1 MTTKNRKPSPYAE
14 MAGYEEQTTFWNDFT
29 IADQFGP
36 DAVKDTYNRAFAE
49 WNGNTV
55 YLTELTMVL
64 NWKIWDHYQHNEALA
79 RVYNDLWE
87 QTDAYACEHLTGE
100 DRKYFFRT
108 TD

>member
-1 MTTKNRKPSPYAE
+1 MTTNNRKLSPYAE
-14 MAGYEEQTTFWNDFT
+14 MSGYEEKTTFWNDFT
-29 IADQFGP
+29 VADQFGP
-36 DAVKDTYNRAFAE
+36 DAVKDTYKRAFSE

-64 NWKIWDHYQHNEALA
+64 NWKIWDHYQRNETLA

-87 QTDAYACEHLTGE
+87 QTDAWACEHLSGE
-100 DRKYFFRT
+100 DRSYFFRT